1 MSQMCPNCSFDNPDD
16 AKTCAQCPATLRGLL
31 GENTVLSGRYRVT
44 SVLGCGA
51 MGAVYL
57 AEDQRLVGR
66 RCAIKEN
73 RTDLTN
79 ASTQAMAQAREQFL
93 AEASVLAR
101 LDHATLPKVSDYFI
115 ENNREYLVMDYID
128 GEDLESQLQ
137 RTTTPV
143 PEEVVV
149 SVADQVLDALA
160 YLHGQTPQPIIHRD
174 IKPANLRLNVQGRV
188 KLVDFG
194 LVKLLDKNNPE
205 TKIELRGLG
214 TPAYAPLE
222 QFAGSDDHTDVRSDI
237 YSLGA
242 TMYHLLTHLYPPD
255 VHQRL
260 LHPETLIQPR
270 ELNNKLSEHTQR
282 VVMKAM
288 EIYPADRYQSANEM
302 RQALREAESSAKAAA
317 IPAAPAPKGSVLTTL
332 FATIGLVVVLGLLGV
347 FGFALFNRERSDAS
361 PIVTGDPDSPT
372 ATPTELVLQ
381 SLSDAPTGTP
391 TATALAEEASP
402 VAEETS
408 TPEASPTTTASP
420 TPTPETPTPS
430 PTPSEE
436 AESSP
441 LGAIPEASLAGT
453 IAYPVFNGTTY
464 DLYFGQADGSGT
476 RLFRRQASQPA
487 FNPDGSRIAFH
498 SWNLGSWGLIN
509 TDVSDTN
516 EILITTFVEDQ
527 LPTWSADGGEI
538 IYQSRREGDRKSRL
552 IRVGSFQQRA
562 SGAVIGEGEYPTVGP
577 DNRLTFR
584 GWGNS
589 GSGIR
594 TASLQFND
602 IQAVTEL
609 EVDTAPAPSPDGE
622 RVAFMS
628 QRDGNWEIYV
638 INTDGSNLQRLTND
652 PGQDGLPAWSPD
664 GEAIAFVSS
673 REGAWG
679 VWAMT
684 PEGEDQQRLFPMEG
698 SPDGFVGSSTATAST
713 RGWAEERISWK
724 R

>member
-1 MSQMCPNCSFDNPDD
+1 
-16 AKTCAQCPATLRGLL
+16 
-31 GENTVLSGRYRVT
+31 
-44 SVLGCGA
+44 

-79 ASTQAMAQAREQFL
+79 ASTQALAQAREQFL

-101 LDHATLPKVSDYFI
+101 LDHASLPKVSDYFI
-115 ENNREYLVMDYID
+115 ENNREYLVMDYVD
-128 GEDLESQLQ
+128 GEDLESRLQ
-137 RTTTPV
+137 RTTTPL

-160 YLHGQTPQPIIHRD
+160 YLHSQTPQPIIHRD
-174 IKPANLRLNVQGRV
+174 IKPANLRLNVHGRV

-194 LVKLLDKNNPE
+194 LVKLLDANNPE

-222 QFAGSDDHTDVRSDI
+222 QFAGSDDHTDVRSDV

-260 LHPETLIQPR
+260 LHPETLLQPR
-270 ELNNKLSEHTQR
+270 ELNNQLSEHTQR

-288 EIYPADRYQSANEM
+288 EIYPADRYQTANEM
-302 RQALREAESSAKAAA
+302 RQALREADSSAKIAAA
-317 IPAAPAPKGSVLTTL
+317 PPVRAQRGSVLTTL

-347 FGFALFNRERSDAS
+347 FGFALFNRERGNAS
-361 PIVTGDPDSPT
+361 PISANGNTDSPT

-391 TATALAEEASP
+391 TETALAEAATP
-402 VAEETS
+402 VVEETP
-408 TPEASPTTTASP
+408 TPEATPTETSSP
-420 TPTPETPTPS
+420 TPTPETPTPTATDSDEPETS
-430 PTPSEE
+430 PVGT
-436 AESSP
+436 
-441 LGAIPEASLAGT
+441 IPEDALVGT

-464 DLYFGQADGSGT
+464 DLYFGQVDGSGT
-476 RLFRRQASQPA
+476 RLFRQQASQPA

-509 TDVSDTN
+509 SDISAAN

-538 IYQSRREGDRKSRL
+538 IYLSRREGDRKSRL

-562 SGAVIGEGEYPTVGP
+562 NGAVIGEGEYPTIGP
-577 DNRLTFR
+577 DNRLIFK

-589 GSGIR
+589 GTGIR
-594 TASLQFND
+594 ATSLQFDNL
-602 IQAVTEL
+602 QVLTQL

-622 RVAFMS
+622 RIAFMS
-628 QRDGNWEIYV
+628 QRDGNWEIYMV
-638 INTDGSNLQRLTND
+638 NSDGSNLQRLTDD

-673 REGAWG
+673 RGGAWG

-684 PEGEDQQRLFPMEG
+684 PEGEDQQQLFPMEG
-698 SPDGFVGSSTATAST
+698 SPDGFVGSTIATAST